1 MSWTNLI
8 VHTNKKQVDLIS
20 DFLIELG
27 AISTSIED
35 SNLNQTNEEYIFG
48 EPHIKSEKF
57 WENNT
62 IQALFEQTIDIELI
76 KMALT
81 NKFLSHKFSIESS
94 NIQNQDWV
102 KLTQSQFLPINIQN
116 KLWVIPSW
124 HKIQDKKAINI
135 ILDPGLAFG
144 TGSHATTNLC
154 LEWLLKNVNKNSSVL
169 DYGCGSGI
177 LSIAAKKIGA
187 KKVIGI
193 DIDNQAIKSSQDNA
207 KINNVKILLG
217 NTQRKLD
224 FRADLVVAN
233 ILSSSLSV
241 LAPVLAGYCN
251 SKGKIALS
259 GILQEQESA
268 IKEIYSQWFDFQP
281 SYYKEGWVLIFGI
294 KR

>member
-1 MSWTNLI
+1 M
-8 VHTNKKQVDLIS
+8 
-20 DFLIELG
+20 
-27 AISTSIED
+27 
-35 SNLNQTNEEYIFG
+35 
-48 EPHIKSEKF
+48 
-57 WENNT
+57 
-62 IQALFEQTIDIELI
+62 
-76 KMALT
+76 
-81 NKFLSHKFSIESS
+81 
-94 NIQNQDWV
+94 
-102 KLTQSQFLPINIQN
+102 
-116 KLWVIPSW
+116 
-124 HKIQDKKAINI
+124 
-135 ILDPGLAFG
+135 
-144 TGSHATTNLC
+144 
-154 LEWLLKNVNKNSSVL
+154 
-169 DYGCGSGI
+169 
-177 LSIAAKKIGA
+177 SIAAKKIGA
-187 KKVIGI
+187 KKVIGV

-207 KINNVKILLG
+207 KINNVKIFLG